1 MAEWRIVVA
10 DDEPYVV
17 LAIKEVLESLP
28 AKVLDAH
35 DGQAALTLVRAE
47 RPDLVLL
54 DVKMPKLDGYQV
66 AMALKKDPATAD
78 IPLIFF
84 SALGAPSEKVRGLDL
99 GAEDYLAKPIDAE
112 ELKARVRTVLRR
124 RPSRS
129 APPPAPSPPAP
140 EGPAVGGTLQSV
152 NLSLLIRQ
160 MEAERRTTRV
170 LLARGAERGEL
181 AVVDGHIAQAIQGS
195 RRGDSAVFQLL
206 TWQEGT
212 FQLVSLDA
220 SQLGGGEVAAP
231 NQGLLLEGSR
241 RLEEIPGLRT
251 RLATLKG
258 FLRVAPR
265 IQEAVRRLSAPL
277 VASLVSLLDGTRELE
292 TVLAQSPFDT
302 WMTLKTLQR
311 LQGVGALEC
320 DAPAAAGDR
329 RGGLRVKVGL
339 SIEYQ
344 SLGLWQQ
351 SAIFNLSAWGVFIR
365 TAVPFEI
372 GEQVI
377 LRFQIPG
384 QDHPVRAMGRVVWA
398 NTDPSKW
405 GGMGMGIQFLD
416 LAGVDREA
424 IETHLAGLVAAQ
436 ISGSGDQA

>member
-1 MAEWRIVVA
+1 
-10 DDEPYVV
+10 
-17 LAIKEVLESLP
+17 
-28 AKVLDAH
+28 
-35 DGQAALTLVRAE
+35 
-47 RPDLVLL
+47 
-54 DVKMPKLDGYQV
+54 
-66 AMALKKDPATAD
+66 MALKKDPATAD

-124 RPSRS
+124 RPGR
-129 APPPAPSPPAP
+129 PAPRPSSSLPAP
-140 EGPAVGGTLQSV
+140 EAPAVGGTLQSV

-170 LLARGAERGEL
+170 LLARGTERGEL

-195 RRGDSAVFQLL
+195 RRGDSAVYQLL

-258 FLRVAPR
+258 VLLVPPR

-277 VASLVSLLDGTRELE
+277 MASLVSLLDGTRDLE
-292 TVLAQSPFDT
+292 TLLAQSPFDT

-320 DAPAAAGDR
+320 DAPAGDR

-351 SAIFNLSAWGVFIR
+351 SATFNLSAWGVFIR

-384 QDHPVRAMGRVVWA
+384 QDHPLRAMGRVVWA

-416 LAGVDREA
+416 LGGADREA
-424 IETHLAGLVAAQ
+424 IEAHLAGLVATQ
-436 ISGSGDQA
+436 ISGTGDQA